1 MAINAPFKNKIRK
14 KLNNATKKWLK
25 ITFKKLNGFGPK
37 LTKCHFLW
45 DCFSSITRSY
55 YRNSVGIIIV
65 YDITN
70 HQSFEH
76 VSDWLAEAEANISGP
91 NPPQCVFLI
100 VGHKADLN
108 AKREVLY
115 EEGEYLAKYRKAK
128 FVETSALTGEN
139 VNVNY

>member
-1 MAINAPFKNKIRK
+1 MVTKNNLIKIKNGDCINV
-14 KLNNATKKWLK
+14 LNLR
-25 ITFKKLNGFGPK
+25 
-37 LTKCHFLW
+37 
-45 DCFSSITRSY
+45 SITRSY

-91 NPPQCVFLI
+91 DPSQCVFLI

-128 FVETSALTGEN
+128 FVETSALSGEN
-139 VNVNY
+139 VNVSYSNKILFY